1 MKRLFRSPVVG
12 WPAHLLALG
21 LLLGASPTPARQIA
35 VPAPLGQPGPVT
47 YPVQAPVHGHLVDL
61 FFTAGDR
68 VKRGQVL
75 AKLKRPDGTPTYF
88 LAPVAGRIGPAQQ
101 KLGEHLPAHTTLAV
115 IETGP

>member
-1 MKRLFRSPVVG
+1 MKRLFISSVVG

-21 LLLGASPTPARQIA
+21 LLLGANPTPARQLA
-35 VPAPLGQPGPVT
+35 APAPLVLPGPAT

-75 AKLKRPDGTPTYF
+75 AKLERPDGTPTYF
-88 LAPVAGRIGPAQQ
+88 LAPVAGRIGPALQR
-101 KLGEHLPAHTTLAV
+101 LGEHLPAHTTLAV

>member
-1 MKRLFRSPVVG
+1 MKSFFRRPIVD
-12 WPAHLLALG
+12 WPARLLVLG
-21 LLLGASPTPARQIA
+21 LLVGATTPARQL
-35 VPAPLGQPGPVT
+35 PAPLVQPGLTT

-68 VKRGQVL
+68 VKRGQLL
-75 AKLKRPDGTPTYF
+75 AKLERPDGTPTYL
-88 LAPVAGRIGPAQQ
+88 LAPVAGRIGPARQ

>member
-21 LLLGASPTPARQIA
+21 LLLGANPTPARQLA
-35 VPAPLGQPGPVT
+35 APTPLGQSDPAT

-68 VKRGQVL
+68 VKRGQLL
-75 AKLKRPDGTPTYF
+75 AKLERPDGTPTYL

-115 IETGP
+115 IETGY